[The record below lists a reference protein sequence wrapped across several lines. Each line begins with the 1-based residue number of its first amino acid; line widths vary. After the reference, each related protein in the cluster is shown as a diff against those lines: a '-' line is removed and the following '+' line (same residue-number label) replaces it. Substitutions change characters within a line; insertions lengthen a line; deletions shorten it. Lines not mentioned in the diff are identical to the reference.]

1 MRPETDACPIR
12 GLVWLAAW
20 QGVLPNTVQ
29 SVSNEAEITEVT
41 VLLPEDEF
49 VVLACDGL
57 WDVLTSQEVS
67 R

>member
-1 MRPETDACPIR
+1 MC
-12 GLVWLAAW
+12 GWLLG